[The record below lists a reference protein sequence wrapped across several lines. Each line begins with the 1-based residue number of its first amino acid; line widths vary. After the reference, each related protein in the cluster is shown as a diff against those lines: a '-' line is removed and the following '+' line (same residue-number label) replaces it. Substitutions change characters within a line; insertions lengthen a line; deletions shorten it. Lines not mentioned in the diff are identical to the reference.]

1 MDNEV
6 RQAKLEEK
14 PVMNQAGNPSESACP
29 DCYGLRWEIEEEGM
43 LRFRCRVGHAY
54 SVDVLKVT
62 ISESTENALWAAM
75 RTLEETTSILR
86 RWAPRSGDRLGPK
99 YVREAEEHER
109 HVQAIRRLLHE
120 DSQRLE
126 QKRLHDPD

>member
-14 PVMNQAGNPSESACP
+14 PVMNQAGNPSEFICP
-29 DCYGLRWEIEEEGM
+29 DCHGVLWEIEEGGM

-54 SVDVLKVT
+54 SADVLKVT

-75 RTLEETTSILR
+75 RALEEKASLL
-86 RWAPRSGDRLGPK
+86 RWAARSGERLGPK
-99 YVREAEEHER
+99 YVREAEEYER

-126 QKRLHDPD
+126 R